1 MSKCLIV
8 TGGGRGIG
16 AEVSRKAAKQGYS
29 VCVNFHRDQTS
40 AQKLV
45 RELEKEGANALA
57 YQADVSRE
65 EEVETL
71 FQTVEKDLGTPEAL
85 VNNAGILDLQTR
97 VDGMDAERIQR
108 IFAVNVTGSFL
119 CARARE
125 PVKRMSKK
133 YGGKGGSIVNL
144 SSGAAKYGSPGEY
157 VDYAASK
164 AAIDTLTIGLA
175 KEVAEEGIRV
185 NAVRPGFIDTE
196 IHQSGGE
203 PDRMERV
210 RPLVPMKR
218 VGQAEEVA
226 DAIMWLLSDKASY
239 TTGTILDV
247 SGGR

>member
-45 RELEKEGANALA
+45 RELEENGANALA
-57 YQADVSRE
+57 YQADVSQE
-65 EEVETL
+65 EEVEAL
-71 FQTVEKDLGTPEAL
+71 FQTVEKHLGTPEAL

-97 VDGMDAERIQR
+97 VDGMNAERIQR

-119 CARARE
+119 CAREA
-125 PVKRMSKK
+125 VKRMSTK

-164 AAIDTLTIGLA
+164 AAIDTMTIGLA

-203 PDRMERV
+203 QDRMERV

-218 VGQAEEVA
+218 VGQAKEVA

>member
-45 RELEKEGANALA
+45 RELEEDGANALA
-57 YQADVSRE
+57 YQADVSQE
-65 EEVETL
+65 EEVEAL
-71 FQTVEKDLGTPEAL
+71 FQTVEKHLGTPEAL

-97 VDGMDAERIQR
+97 VDGMNAERIQR

-119 CARARE
+119 CAREA
-125 PVKRMSKK
+125 VKRMSTK

-175 KEVAEEGIRV
+175 REVAEEGIRV

-218 VGQAEEVA
+218 VGQAKEVA

>member
-29 VCVNFHRDQTS
+29 VCVNFHRDQAS

-57 YQADVSRE
+57 YQADVSQE
-65 EEVETL
+65 EEVEAL

-97 VDGMDAERIQR
+97 VDGMNAERIQR

-119 CARARE
+119 CAREA
-125 PVKRMSKK
+125 VKRMSKK
-133 YGGKGGSIVNL
+133 YGGTGGSIVNL

-175 KEVAEEGIRV
+175 RGGCRRRDPGKCRPARIHRYRNPPVRGRTRSDGTGPPASSDEKGGAGRRGCGCYHVAAFR
-185 NAVRPGFIDTE
+185 
-196 IHQSGGE
+196 
-203 PDRMERV
+203 
-210 RPLVPMKR
+210 
-218 VGQAEEVA
+218 
-226 DAIMWLLSDKASY
+226 
-239 TTGTILDV
+239 
-247 SGGR
+247 

>member
-1 MSKCLIV
+1 MHWPIRPMCLGKRRSKLFLKP
-8 TGGGRGIG
+8 
-16 AEVSRKAAKQGYS
+16 SRK
-29 VCVNFHRDQTS
+29 T
-40 AQKLV
+40 
-45 RELEKEGANALA
+45 LEP
-57 YQADVSRE
+57 
-65 EEVETL
+65 
-71 FQTVEKDLGTPEAL
+71 PEAL

-97 VDGMDAERIQR
+97 VDGMNVEMIQR

-119 CARARE
+119 CAREA
-125 PVKRMSKK
+125 VKRISTK

-203 PDRMERV
+203 PDRIEPV
-210 RPLVPMKR
+210 
-218 VGQAEEVA
+218 
-226 DAIMWLLSDKASY
+226 SY
-239 TTGTILDV
+239 THLTLPTILLV
-247 SGGR
+247 

>member
-65 EEVETL
+65 EEVEAL
-71 FQTVEKDLGTPEAL
+71 FQTVEKHLGTPEAL

-97 VDGMDAERIQR
+97 VDGMNAERIQR

-119 CARARE
+119 CAREA
-125 PVKRMSKK
+125 VKRMSTK

-218 VGQAEEVA
+218 VGQAKEVA

>member
-45 RELEKEGANALA
+45 RELEENGANALA
-57 YQADVSRE
+57 YQADVSQE
-65 EEVETL
+65 EEVEAL
-71 FQTVEKDLGTPEAL
+71 FQTVEKHLGTPEAL

-97 VDGMDAERIQR
+97 VDGMNAERIQR

-119 CARARE
+119 CAREA
-125 PVKRMSKK
+125 VKRMSTK

-175 KEVAEEGIRV
+175 NEVAEEGIRV

-203 PDRMERV
+203 QDRMERV

-218 VGQAEEVA
+218 VGQAKEVA

>member
-45 RELEKEGANALA
+45 REMEKEGSNAIA

-65 EEVETL
+65 EEVEAL

-97 VDGMDAERIQR
+97 VDGMNAERIQR

-119 CARARE
+119 CAREA
-125 PVKRMSKK
+125 VKRMSTK

-218 VGQAEEVA
+218 VGQAKEVA

-239 TTGTILDV
+239 ATGTILDV

>member
-45 RELEKEGANALA
+45 RELEENGANALA
-57 YQADVSRE
+57 YQADVSQE
-65 EEVETL
+65 EEVEAL
-71 FQTVEKDLGTPEAL
+71 FQTVEKHLGTPEAL

-97 VDGMDAERIQR
+97 VDGMNTERIQR

-119 CARARE
+119 CAREA
-125 PVKRMSKK
+125 VKRMSTI
-133 YGGKGGSIVNL
+133 YGGTGGSIVNL

-175 KEVAEEGIRV
+175 KEVAEERIRV

-218 VGQAEEVA
+218 VGQAKEVA

>member
-45 RELEKEGANALA
+45 RELEENGANALA
-57 YQADVSRE
+57 YQADVSQE
-65 EEVETL
+65 EEVEAL
-71 FQTVEKDLGTPEAL
+71 FQTVEKHLGTPEAL

-119 CARARE
+119 CVRE
-125 PVKRMSKK
+125 AVKRMSTK
-133 YGGKGGSIVNL
+133 YGGTGGSIVNL

-164 AAIDTLTIGLA
+164 AAIDTMTIGLA

-218 VGQAEEVA
+218 VGQAKEVA

>member
-16 AEVSRKAAKQGYS
+16 AEVSRKAAKQAYS

-45 RELEKEGANALA
+45 CELEENGANALA

-65 EEVETL
+65 EEVEAL
-71 FQTVEKDLGTPEAL
+71 FETVEKDLGTPEAL

-97 VDGMDAERIQR
+97 VDGMNAERIQR

-119 CARARE
+119 CAREA
-125 PVKRMSKK
+125 VKRMSTK

-185 NAVRPGFIDTE
+185 NAVRPGFINTE

-210 RPLVPMKR
+210 RQSVPMKR
-218 VGQAEEVA
+218 VGQA
-226 DAIMWLLSDKASY
+226 
-239 TTGTILDV
+239 
-247 SGGR
+247 

>member
-29 VCVNFHRDQTS
+29 VCVNFHRDQAS

-45 RELEKEGANALA
+45 RELEKEGANAIA
-57 YQADVSRE
+57 YQADVSQE
-65 EEVETL
+65 EEVEAL
-71 FQTVEKDLGTPEAL
+71 FQTVEKHLGTPEAL

-97 VDGMDAERIQR
+97 VDGMNAERIQR

-119 CARARE
+119 CAREA
-125 PVKRMSKK
+125 VKRMSTK

-203 PDRMERV
+203 PDRIERV

-218 VGQAEEVA
+218 VGQAKEVA

>member
-45 RELEKEGANALA
+45 RELEENGANALA
-57 YQADVSRE
+57 YQADVSQE
-65 EEVETL
+65 EEVVAL
-71 FQTVEKDLGTPEAL
+71 FQTVEKHLGTPEAL

-97 VDGMDAERIQR
+97 VDGMNAERIQR

-119 CARARE
+119 CAREA
-125 PVKRMSKK
+125 VKRMSTK

-203 PDRMERV
+203 PDRMEWV

>member
-29 VCVNFHRDQTS
+29 VCINFHRDKTS

-45 RELEKEGANALA
+45 RELEENGANALA
-57 YQADVSRE
+57 YQADVSQE
-65 EEVETL
+65 EEVEAL
-71 FQTVEKDLGTPEAL
+71 FQTIEKHLGTPEAL
-85 VNNAGILDLQTR
+85 VNNAGILDLQIR
-97 VDGMDAERIQR
+97 VDGMNAERIQR

-119 CARARE
+119 CAREA
-125 PVKRMSKK
+125 VKRMSTK

-218 VGQAEEVA
+218 VGQAKEVA

>member
-16 AEVSRKAAKQGYS
+16 AEVSRKAAKQGFS

-45 RELEKEGANALA
+45 RELEKEGANAMA
-57 YQADVSRE
+57 YQADVSQE
-65 EEVETL
+65 EEVEAL
-71 FQTVEKDLGTPEAL
+71 FETVEKDLGTPEAL
-85 VNNAGILDLQTR
+85 VNNAGILDLQIR
-97 VDGMDAERIQR
+97 VDGMNAERIQR

-119 CARARE
+119 CAREA
-125 PVKRMSKK
+125 VKRMSTK

-175 KEVAEEGIRV
+175 REVAEEGIRV

-203 PDRMERV
+203 PDRMEGV

>member
-45 RELEKEGANALA
+45 RELEEEGAKALA
-57 YQADVSRE
+57 YQADVSLE
-65 EEVETL
+65 EEVEAL
-71 FQTVEKDLGTPEAL
+71 FETVEKDLGTPEAL

-119 CARARE
+119 CAREA
-125 PVKRMSKK
+125 VKRMSTK

-203 PDRMERV
+203 QDRMERV

-218 VGQAEEVA
+218 VGQAKEVA

>member
-16 AEVSRKAAKQGYS
+16 AEVSRKTVKQGYS

-45 RELEKEGANALA
+45 CELEENGANALA

-65 EEVETL
+65 EEVEAL
-71 FQTVEKDLGTPEAL
+71 FETVEKDLGTPEAL

-97 VDGMDAERIQR
+97 VDGMNAERIQR

-119 CARARE
+119 CAREA
-125 PVKRMSKK
+125 VKRMSTK

-164 AAIDTLTIGLA
+164 AAIDTLTIGLV

-210 RPLVPMKR
+210 RTLVPMKR
-218 VGQAEEVA
+218 VGQADEVA